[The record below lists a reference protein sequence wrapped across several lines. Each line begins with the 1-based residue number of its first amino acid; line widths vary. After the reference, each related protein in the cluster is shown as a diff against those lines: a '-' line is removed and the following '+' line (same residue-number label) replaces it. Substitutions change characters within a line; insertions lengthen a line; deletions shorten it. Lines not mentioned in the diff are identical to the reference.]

1 MRILTPPE
9 QREIEKLKDDL
20 TKFASPD
27 CGIDLPDALT
37 VQIPY
42 EKREMWLNVMDIVLQ
57 ANDAMTME
65 WQRYP
70 SGFDRNLIEKG
81 LVS

>member
-9 QREIEKLKDDL
+9 QREIQKLKDDL
-20 TKFASPD
+20 ARFTDPN
-27 CGIDLPDALT
+27 CGIELPDTLT
-37 VQIPY
+37 IQIPY
-42 EKREMWLNVMDIVLQ
+42 EKREMWLNVMSIVLQ
-57 ANDAMTME
+57 ANDAMTKE

-70 SGFDRNLIEKG
+70 VLDRNLIEKG